1 MQLIRSFPHGQAAQ
15 VGFGIR
21 VMMVTQQGEGG
32 VIAARLAGLGSL
44 LEVTDEVFAGL
55 EAVIDD
61 PLGYGLF
68 VLDCD
73 CVGGIAAGRRAVAM
87 LTGGR
92 RRVPV
97 ILISREC
104 TVQSFPED
112 RDSPTLLRAP
122 VSAVALRVG
131 FEHALRE
138 RLALLAR

>member
-1 MQLIRSFPHGQAAQ
+1 MQLIRSFHHGNTAQ

-21 VMMVTQQGEGG
+21 VMLVTAQGEAGP
-32 VIAARLAGLGSL
+32 IAARLAGLGSL

-61 PLGYGLF
+61 PLGYGLL

-73 CVGGIAAGRRAVAM
+73 CLGGIGAGLRAVAM
-87 LTGGR
+87 LTGCR

-97 ILISREC
+97 ILIGSDC
-104 TVQSFPED
+104 TAQSFPED
-112 RDSPTLLRAP
+112 RDAPTLLRAP
-122 VSAVALRVG
+122 VTAVSLRVG

-138 RLALLAR
+138 RLARRVV

>member
-1 MQLIRSFPHGQAAQ
+1 MQLIRSLHHSQAAQ

-21 VMMVTQQGEGG
+21 VMLVTGEGEGG
-32 VIAARLAGLGSL
+32 AIAARLAGLGSI

-68 VLDCD
+68 VLDCA
-73 CVGGIAAGRRAVAM
+73 CVGGLEAGLRAVSM
-87 LTGGR
+87 LSGCR

-97 ILISREC
+97 ILISRDC
-104 TVQSFPED
+104 TVQSFPEE
-112 RDSPTLLRAP
+112 RDAPTLLRAP
-122 VSAVALRVG
+122 VTAVSLRVG

-138 RLALLAR
+138 RLALRAL